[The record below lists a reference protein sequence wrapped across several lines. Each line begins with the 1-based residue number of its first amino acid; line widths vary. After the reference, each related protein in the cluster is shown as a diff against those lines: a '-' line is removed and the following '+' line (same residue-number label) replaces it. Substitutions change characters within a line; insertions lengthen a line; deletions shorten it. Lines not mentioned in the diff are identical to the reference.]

1 MIGVLSTF
9 EIVAEPH
16 RRRILEMLRE
26 EDRAVGDLVAELG
39 LAQPAVSK
47 HLKVLR
53 DAGLVTAEVDAQR
66 RVYRLVA
73 EPLRE
78 LDSWVAPFRR
88 HWAKHLDDLERH
100 LASTP
105 DDHHDPKTRETRQ
118 TRTSR
123 RAHSTKRSKR

>member
-1 MIGVLSTF
+1 MMEVLSTF
-9 EIVAEPH
+9 EIVAEPS
-16 RRRILEMLRE
+16 RRRILELLRV
-26 EDRAVGDLVAELG
+26 EDRAVGDLVTALG

-78 LDSWVAPFRR
+78 LDTWVAPFRR

-100 LASTP
+100 LASMP
-105 DDHHDPKTRETRQ
+105 DDDHDRKRTAKPRTTRSNRD
-118 TRTSR
+118 
-123 RAHSTKRSKR
+123 RSKR

>member
-1 MIGVLSTF
+1 MLSTF

-26 EDRAVGDLVAELG
+26 EERAVGDLVAELG

-53 DAGLVTAEVDAQR
+53 EAGLVTAEIDAQR
-66 RVYRLVA
+66 RVYRLGA

-78 LDSWVAPFRR
+78 LDAWVTPFRR

-100 LASTP
+100 LASMP
-105 DDHHDPKTRETRQ
+105 DDPHDRKAADARATRRSQ
-118 TRTSR
+118 
-123 RAHSTKRSKR
+123 STAKGTARSKR

>member
-1 MIGVLSTF
+1 MMGMLSTF

-16 RRRILEMLRE
+16 RRRILELLRE
-26 EDRAVGDLVAELG
+26 EERVVGELVAELG

-53 DAGLVTAEVDAQR
+53 EAGLVTAEIDAQR

-78 LDSWVAPFRR
+78 LEAWVAPFRR

-100 LASTP
+100 LASMP
-105 DDHHDPKTRETRQ
+105 DDPQDRKTAAARTTR
-118 TRTSR
+118 RTQ
-123 RAHSTKRSKR
+123 STTRSKR

>member
-1 MIGVLSTF
+1 MNEVLTTF

-16 RRRILEMLRE
+16 RRRILELLRD
-26 EDRAVGDLVAELG
+26 EDRAVGDLVTELG

-53 DAGLVTAEVDAQR
+53 DAGLVTAEIDAQR
-66 RVYRLVA
+66 RVYRLGA

-78 LDSWVAPFRR
+78 LDTWVAPFRR

-100 LASTP
+100 LASMP
-105 DDHHDPKTRETRQ
+105 DVSHDQTAGADTR
-118 TRTSR
+118 SR
-123 RAHSTKRSKR
+123 RTPRPTGKRSKR

>member
-1 MIGVLSTF
+1 
-9 EIVAEPH
+9 
-16 RRRILEMLRE
+16 MLRE
-26 EDRAVGDLVAELG
+26 EDRAGGDLGAELG
-39 LAQPAVSK
+39 RAQPAVSK
-47 HLKVLR
+47 PLKVLR

-100 LASTP
+100 LESPPP
-105 DDHHDPKTRETRQ
+105 DQHDPKTRET
-118 TRTSR
+118 R